1 MLQAKWLRWVL
12 GIGAWW
18 VLFLI
23 EWPTY
28 AFGWW
33 GLSSGIPFLVWHFV
47 LIGLDYAV
55 WVAVPSL
62 LLPKLRLTSA
72 LVTAS
77 LGGAFSLYNSWPNP
91 SVDPRAGLFA
101 GILVGLFVVYRV
113 TRKQPSAE

>member
-18 VLFLI
+18 VLFWNEVPANAVGL
-23 EWPTY
+23 
-28 AFGWW
+28 W

-47 LIGLDYAV
+47 LVWLHYAV
-55 WVAVPSL
+55 WVSVPSL

-72 LVTAS
+72 LVTAI
-77 LGGAFSLYNSWPNP
+77 LGGASSWSWPNP

-101 GILVGLFVVYRV
+101 GTLVGLFVVYRV